1 MVVEWWRAGGQGH
14 VLASTLPRAQNR
26 TAKGSTLLRRR
37 STLPILLYYL
47 SITWTIMRDMLS
59 DWSGSWLVENT
70 LSWSL
75 IGNTNWLSEQRRHIF
90 SRIKTI
96 LPHGNTCLGF
106 HLIYMPLCV
115 KQTPGIN
122 PALPHAWLPHAW
134 HCLPANCTCEA
145 STWFCLTFS
154 FSWFSL
160 PWWMWDGFFLYA
172 VSRKKSSSPFF
183 PSSLFDSYSYNML
196 SFFLFVYAVGENGQ
210 LKVPMLTNKQKI
222 TAILIYRTTIYL
234 IYRTILPVHGIVP
247 FQGTSLRNIAIP

>member
-1 MVVEWWRAGGQGH
+1 
-14 VLASTLPRAQNR
+14 
-26 TAKGSTLLRRR
+26 
-37 STLPILLYYL
+37 
-47 SITWTIMRDMLS
+47 
-59 DWSGSWLVENT
+59 
-70 LSWSL
+70 
-75 IGNTNWLSEQRRHIF
+75 
-90 SRIKTI
+90 
-96 LPHGNTCLGF
+96 
-106 HLIYMPLCV
+106 MPLCV

-172 VSRKKSSSPFF
+172 ISRKKSSSPFF

-222 TAILIYRTTIYL
+222 TAILIYRTTIYFF
-234 IYRTILPVHGIVP
+234 ISRTILPVAFFSVSRDFFKKYCYSLKNWDLVHHGGEAEEEVVEASVGISGMFRACRLLAP
-247 FQGTSLRNIAIP
+247 LRVNAQLRLLAA